1 MGCTST
7 VCPSTWISSTPGRT
21 FVPGAVTLSP
31 LTNTRPL
38 AISSSAARR
47 EATPEWARNAWR
59 RTSSTCWCLFCL
71 GRGITK
77 RELWVVARLAAREHH
92 GQVFGARQ
100 VVQRA
105 EAEVLQEKGRR
116 SVQQRPAQPLA
127 AAHHL
132 HQAALL
138 ERLEHRAGAHAADVL
153 QLGAAHRLAVGD
165 DGQRLE
171 RGARE
176 AVRGGHA
183 VEALQHGRE
192 LGA

>member
-7 VCPSTWISSTPGRT
+7 TCPSTWISSTPGRT
-21 FVPGAVTLSP
+21 LSPGAVTLSP

-47 EATPEWARNAWR
+47 EATPECARNACR
-59 RTSSTCWCLFCL
+59 RTSSTCVCFFLS

-77 RELWVVARLAAREHH
+77 RELWVRAGLAAREHH

-105 EAEVLQEKGRR
+105 EAEMLQEEGRGA
-116 SVQQRPAQPLA
+116 VEQRPPQPLA

-138 ERLEHRAGAHAADVL
+138 QRLEHRAGAHAADVF
-153 QLGAAHRLAVGD
+153 Q
-165 DGQRLE
+165 
-171 RGARE
+171 
-176 AVRGGHA
+176 
-183 VEALQHGRE
+183 
-192 LGA
+192 